1 MAPKS
6 KKKNYKS
13 AEIDQLLSEVEQRKS
28 IIFSSVSGGVRGPE
42 KNKEWEK
49 ITAAVNSVSS
59 VPRTVAEIKKK
70 WFDMKLDS
78 KKRLS
83 NLKRSM
89 TATGGGQQDT
99 KVRRID
105 ERIRGIIGNV
115 ALSGVTA
122 DVPLDTDLMPAAAG
136 DTGKALFLYYE
147 FMQIKLHFLCLV
159 IS

>member
-1 MAPKS
+1 M
-6 KKKNYKS
+6 S

-28 IIFSSVSGGVRGPE
+28 IIFSSVSSGVRGPE

-59 VPRTVAEIKKK
+59 VPRTIAEIKKK

-99 KVRRID
+99 EVRRID

-115 ALSGVTA
+115 AL
-122 DVPLDTDLMPAAAG
+122 DTDLMPAAAR

-147 FMQIKLHFLCLV
+147 FTYIKLHFLCLV
-159 IS
+159 ISWNSYQDLIA